1 MQGLGQNEMT
11 GLLMMHHYHQFLITY
26 YDEFDSVL
34 SVPEFKSIFK
44 IFCRQ
49 FSSAVEDLKEALKL
63 APSNRELQR
72 LLTRVRD
79 ECTEQAR
86 YENLHGSQSNVM
98 DRGERRAEETAL

>member
-1 MQGLGQNEMT
+1 MFNF
-11 GLLMMHHYHQFLITY
+11 Y
-26 YDEFDSVL
+26 
-34 SVPEFKSIFK
+34 
-44 IFCRQ
+44 CRQ